1 MISEE
6 RRHFARRPHGGQKL
20 TDWKDSLP
28 AAPHP
33 LPERAM
39 ADGVSGVYEAMRDR
53 GELVQIG
60 GRVVPVGDFMQE
72 AVIRF
77 GKPQAI
83 AADRWRAGELEDGVK
98 AVGLNLPEPNMERA
112 GVARWCR

>member
-1 MISEE
+1 M
-6 RRHFARRPHGGQKL
+6 
-20 TDWKDSLP
+20 
-28 AAPHP
+28 
-33 LPERAM
+33 
-39 ADGVSGVYEAMRDR
+39 
-53 GELVQIG
+53 QIG

-98 AVGLNLPEPNMERA
+98 AVGLNLPEPSWR
-112 GVARWCR
+112 GQGWKRWFR